1 MTFAHII
8 LPFFGNIINYTS
20 IILSFD
26 YLFVNILLTQASV
39 HLFYKPKKSAIP
51 YIHAFILFC
60 RRIQHNQYYVVD
72 SMTIFVFDNFS
83 LAQFAL
89 NVKRIAYINY
99 LFVNI
104 TKIDRLEISQIVILT
119 RDWLDFVH
127 PFSNRLSDVCEIYR
141 FFV

>member
-1 MTFAHII
+1 M
-8 LPFFGNIINYTS
+8 
-20 IILSFD
+20 
-26 YLFVNILLTQASV
+26 
-39 HLFYKPKKSAIP
+39 
-51 YIHAFILFC
+51 
-60 RRIQHNQYYVVD
+60 D
-72 SMTIFVFDNFS
+72 SMIIFVFDNFS

-127 PFSNRLSDVCEIYR
+127 PFSNKLSNVCEIYR
-141 FFV
+141 FLYRHYEKRLKNIIFLPHNIDYVVRVGKTE

>member
-1 MTFAHII
+1 M
-8 LPFFGNIINYTS
+8 
-20 IILSFD
+20 
-26 YLFVNILLTQASV
+26 
-39 HLFYKPKKSAIP
+39 
-51 YIHAFILFC
+51 
-60 RRIQHNQYYVVD
+60 D
-72 SMTIFVFDNFS
+72 SMIIFVFDNFS

-119 RDWLDFVH
+119 RDWLIFVR
-127 PFSNRLSDVCEIYR
+127 PFLNRMSDVGKNRR

>member
-1 MTFAHII
+1 MI
-8 LPFFGNIINYTS
+8 
-20 IILSFD
+20 
-26 YLFVNILLTQASV
+26 
-39 HLFYKPKKSAIP
+39 
-51 YIHAFILFC
+51 
-60 RRIQHNQYYVVD
+60 
-72 SMTIFVFDNFS
+72 IFVFDNFS

-119 RDWLDFVH
+119 RDWLDFVY
-127 PFSNRLSDVCEIYR
+127 PFSNKLSNVCEIYR

>member
-1 MTFAHII
+1 M
-8 LPFFGNIINYTS
+8 
-20 IILSFD
+20 
-26 YLFVNILLTQASV
+26 LFIRV
-39 HLFYKPKKSAIP
+39 
-51 YIHAFILFC
+51 FILFC
-60 RRIQHNQYYVVD
+60 RRVPHNQYYVVD
-72 SMTIFVFDNFS
+72 SMTIFVFDSFS

-119 RDWLDFVH
+119 RDWLNFVR
-127 PFSNRLSDVCEIYR
+127 PFLNRMSDVDENRR

>member
-1 MTFAHII
+1 
-8 LPFFGNIINYTS
+8 
-20 IILSFD
+20 
-26 YLFVNILLTQASV
+26 
-39 HLFYKPKKSAIP
+39 
-51 YIHAFILFC
+51 
-60 RRIQHNQYYVVD
+60 
-72 SMTIFVFDNFS
+72 MTIFIFDNFS

-127 PFSNRLSDVCEIYR
+127 PFSNKLSNVCKIYHFLYRQDEKR
-141 FFV
+141 FKNINFLPHNIDYVVRVG

>member
-1 MTFAHII
+1 MI
-8 LPFFGNIINYTS
+8 
-20 IILSFD
+20 
-26 YLFVNILLTQASV
+26 
-39 HLFYKPKKSAIP
+39 
-51 YIHAFILFC
+51 
-60 RRIQHNQYYVVD
+60 
-72 SMTIFVFDNFS
+72 IFVFDSFS

-119 RDWLDFVH
+119 RDWLIFVR
-127 PFSNRLSDVCEIYR
+127 PFLNIMSDVGKNRR

>member
-1 MTFAHII
+1 MI
-8 LPFFGNIINYTS
+8 
-20 IILSFD
+20 
-26 YLFVNILLTQASV
+26 
-39 HLFYKPKKSAIP
+39 
-51 YIHAFILFC
+51 
-60 RRIQHNQYYVVD
+60 
-72 SMTIFVFDNFS
+72 IFVFDSFS

-89 NVKRIAYINY
+89 NVKRIVYINY

-127 PFSNRLSDVCEIYR
+127 PFSNELSNVCEIYR

>member
-1 MTFAHII
+1 MR
-8 LPFFGNIINYTS
+8 LTS
-20 IILSFD
+20 
-26 YLFVNILLTQASV
+26 Q
-39 HLFYKPKKSAIP
+39 
-51 YIHAFILFC
+51 
-60 RRIQHNQYYVVD
+60 QHNQYYVVD
-72 SMTIFVFDNFS
+72 SMTIFIFDNFS

-99 LFVNI
+99 LFVII

-127 PFSNRLSDVCEIYR
+127 PFSNKMSNVCEIYR